1 MLQRLNSEY
10 RYVRGLI
17 GAVRR
22 TGAVARAR
30 DKTLGDYFERWAAT
44 YGDKIAL
51 ESDGAALSYRALDAK
66 ANRIARWAKA
76 QGWGKGDCVALF
88 LRNRPDYVAIW
99 AGLARAGLAAALLN
113 TNLSG
118 RALAHGVSIVAAK
131 AVIVDEGLAAP
142 WDSAAAFIEGGV
154 RVAAYGGDLP
164 GAERF
169 ETAIASFSDA
179 LLSREERPMLTID
192 DPALY
197 IYTSG
202 TTGMPKAARITHSR
216 ALRVMHGFA
225 AVTRAGAADRV
236 YLTLPMYHSNGGL
249 IATGIAFCAG
259 GSCFVRERFSAREFW
274 PEVAAQGCTI
284 FVYIGELCRYLL
296 NPAPGP
302 QDRAHRLRLC
312 VGNGLRPD
320 IFTAFK
326 TRFGIPDIVE
336 FYAATEGNVVL
347 FNLDSHPGSVGRMPN
362 WAAKR
367 FPMRTI
373 AFDVENNRERRGAD
387 GRCVECGVDEPG
399 ELIGEML
406 DDPKKPAARFDGYA
420 DPKATASKIL
430 RDVFKSGDSWFRT
443 GDLLKRDA
451 RGYYYFIDRIGDT
464 FRWKGEN
471 VSTTEVA
478 ETIDQFPGVHEA
490 SVYGVAMPNADGRA
504 GMAALVVDDPRVFD
518 LHGLRD
524 FLSARLPGYARPLF
538 IRFRP
543 ALEITGTFK
552 QRKVDLITDG
562 FDTNRTM
569 DPIFFDDRR
578 VGAYVPVKPDFAA
591 RLVAGEF
598 PV

>member
-1 MLQRLNSEY
+1 MLQRLISEF
-10 RYVRGLI
+10 RYARGLI
-17 GAVRR
+17 EAVRR

-66 ANRIARWAKA
+66 ANRIARWARA

-88 LRNRPDYVAIW
+88 MRNRPDYVAIW
-99 AGLARAGLAAALLN
+99 AGLARAGFAAALLN

-118 RALAHGVSIVAAK
+118 RALAHGVTIVAAK
-131 AVIVDEGLAAP
+131 AVIVDEGLAAA
-142 WDSAAAFIEGGV
+142 WENAAPLIEGGV
-154 RVAAYGGDLP
+154 RVAAYGGNLA

-179 LLSREERPMLTID
+179 LLSSEERPALTID

-216 ALRVMHGFA
+216 ALRIMHGFA
-225 AVTRAGAADRV
+225 AVTRATAADRI

-259 GSCFVRERFSAREFW
+259 GSCFIRERFSAGAFW

-296 NPAPGP
+296 NPPPSP
-302 QDRAHRLRLC
+302 QDQAHRLRLC

-326 TRFGIPDIVE
+326 TRFGIRDIVE

-373 AFDVENNRERRGAD
+373 AFDVENNREKRGSD

-430 RDVFKSGDSWFRT
+430 RDVFKPGDSWFRT

-490 SVYGVAMPNADGRA
+490 SVYGVSMPNADGRA
-504 GMAALVVDDPRVFD
+504 GMAALVVDDTRIFD
-518 LHGLRD
+518 LDGLRD

-552 QRKVDLITDG
+552 QRKVDLVNDG
-562 FDTNRTM
+562 FDPARTK
-569 DPIFFDDRR
+569 DPLYFDDRR

-598 PV
+598 LV